1 MKTWGA
7 RNLRYLLLVMLITGA
22 MLGVRLT
29 DAASPGA
36 SPTAIASPIAASAN
50 VCPTSSLAEQWPEET
65 RAEGTTRLAYQRTE
79 QGNLVYISS
88 TICRDP
94 GVDVGEALYPANTV
108 IVVDSGQLVVTIT
121 SGIARIN
128 IGNTIIAATL
138 GDTFTLLPGDSLII
152 DSGVQAEFPAT
163 KERVVLNI
171 LTISFSAL
179 PTGCVHNCWL
189 P

>member
-1 MKTWGA
+1 MKSRIIG
-7 RNLRYLLLVMLITGA
+7 NVRYLLLIMFMAGA
-22 MLGVRLT
+22 LLGVRLT
-29 DAASPGA
+29 EAATPQA
-36 SPTAIASPIAASAN
+36 TPTAIASPVAATD
-50 VCPTSSLAEQWPEET
+50 VCPTSSLAEQWPEEA

-79 QGNLVYISS
+79 QGNLVYLSS

-108 IVVDSGQLVVTIT
+108 IVVDSGQFVVTIS
-121 SGIARIN
+121 SGLARIN
-128 IGNTIIAATL
+128 VGNTIIAATI
-138 GDTFTLLPGDSLII
+138 GDTFTLLPGDSLIL

-163 KERVVLNI
+163 EERVVLNV
-171 LTISFSAL
+171 LTISFSSI